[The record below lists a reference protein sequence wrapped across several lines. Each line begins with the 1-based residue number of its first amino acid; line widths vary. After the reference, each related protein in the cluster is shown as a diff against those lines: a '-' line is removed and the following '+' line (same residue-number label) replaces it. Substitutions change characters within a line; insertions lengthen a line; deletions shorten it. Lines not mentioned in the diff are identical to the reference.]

1 MFKQIQR
8 RLLVSYLAVLA
19 AILGTFAI
27 AVRAV
32 YAYSLNQQ
40 LTDKL
45 IVLGQEAATNAESN
59 RGQLEVGNDIPA
71 KELIARG
78 QALQWFNTQEHL
90 ISQKG
95 KAISALPFSRRETVQ
110 VQQASPRIQ
119 SVTLPILNSDNQ
131 EKLGYIRA
139 SQSLDDLDEN
149 LRKLDWGLGS
159 GIVFALALSMHRA
172 RDGSTRQA
180 MRPIEESFQRLK
192 QFTADASHELRNPLN
207 GD

>member
-32 YAYSLNQQ
+32 YAYSLTQQ

-45 IVLGQEAATNAESN
+45 VVLGQEAATNAESN

-78 QALQWFNTQEHL
+78 QALQWFDLQEHL

-95 KAISALPFSRRETVQ
+95 KAISALPF
-110 VQQASPRIQ
+110 
-119 SVTLPILNSDNQ
+119 
-131 EKLGYIRA
+131 
-139 SQSLDDLDEN
+139 
-149 LRKLDWGLGS
+149 
-159 GIVFALALSMHRA
+159 
-172 RDGSTRQA
+172 
-180 MRPIEESFQRLK
+180 
-192 QFTADASHELRNPLN
+192 
-207 GD
+207 